1 LDTSAVAA
9 HHFREAFIPLSPIP
23 MKHHSFFRTPAR
35 VIPLA
40 LVLLGG
46 GSLAMA
52 ADFSSHAQ
60 VAVTTVTSAATILPY
75 GAVGHDATTASAP
88 VLPYGAMSGEATT
101 ASAAILPYG
110 AMSRDTT
117 LASATI
123 LPYGAIGPHAAP

>member
-1 LDTSAVAA
+1 
-9 HHFREAFIPLSPIP
+9 
-23 MKHHSFFRTPAR
+23 MKTRSFFRTPAR
-35 VIPLA
+35 LIPFA

-52 ADFSSHAQ
+52 GELNSHTP
-60 VAVTTVTSAATILPY
+60 VAVATVTSAATILPY
-75 GAVGHDATTASAP
+75 GAVSHDATMASAP
-88 VLPYGAMSGEATT
+88 VLPYGAMSGEART

-110 AMSRDTT
+110 AMSRDTR